1 MRARRFAVLFGL
13 VAVLASAPTTS
24 AAVPV
29 TTIDIDVTFGV
40 TLEPFTT
47 TGGVLCASGDAI
59 SDPVSIRGG
68 GRQGRGNFTFHV
80 VKTMYCDNGDT
91 FKLLVDAAGTP
102 TGTVGGFAVGQGTG
116 SLAGV
121 HGGGSLVGT
130 STGGGTGLHDHY
142 TGRVTI
148 AP

>member
-1 MRARRFAVLFGL
+1 MHIRRLAVLVGL
-13 VAVLASAPTTS
+13 LGALGWATPAT
-24 AAVPV
+24 AATP

-47 TGGVLCASGDAI
+47 TGGVLCATGNAV
-59 SDPVSIRGG
+59 SDPVSIVGG
-68 GRQGRGNFTFHV
+68 GRQGKGNLTFHV
-80 VKTMYCDNGDT
+80 VKTMYCDNGAT

-102 TGTVGGFAVGQGTG
+102 TGTVGGFAIGGGTG

-130 STGGGTGLHDHY
+130 GTGGGIHDQY
-142 TGRVTI
+142 TGRVTL